1 MYLQRQI
8 SAVCTEG
15 EQEYLSNSQKFPY
28 RLADV
33 LPKYVLAIGNG
44 EYTSDYIRLDAT
56 DSYVIPLPES
66 YTSSDR
72 LSVIIRS
79 NAICRVVVIS
89 PDHGTSTFLLK
100 ATNGT
105 TAGDHFGS
113 IMWQGTVT
121 SITVDVPTAFDPA
134 LVEYFA
140 FKIPDLTEAS
150 SWRLGDRALGVVT

>member
-8 SAVCTEG
+8 SAACIEG
-15 EQEYLSNSQKFPY
+15 EELYLADGQKFPY
-28 RLADV
+28 RFSDV
-33 LPKYVLAIGNG
+33 LPKYILQIGNG

-56 DSYVIPLPES
+56 DSYAIPLPES
-66 YTSSDR
+66 YTSASR

-79 NAICRVVVIS
+79 NAICRVVVVS

-105 TAGDHFGS
+105 TKGDHFGA

-121 SITVDVPTAFDPA
+121 SITVNVPTAFDSA
-134 LVEYFA
+134 LVEYFM
-140 FKIPDLTEAS
+140 FKIPDLADAD